1 MTTKVWIG
9 AGDPLKW
16 ASSEHEDEA
25 ADEVGHDACRLAV
38 AQGHEAVVLFERDG
52 MVASF
57 MVTFSD
63 DPDEA
68 PWWSHREC
76 EPLPLK
82 KAQAS
87 AWELEPTE
95 VVGNHRPSDESKPLD
110 PVVAES
116 FARAYVDGLSKWPA
130 PGSSE
135 PEPTDPQTLAL
146 VAELD
151 QKAARDVLA
160 RAAVITITRTTTSSA
175 IVSMVCDALTA
186 GRCVRLGRL
195 ALQAWPNNPVVRDLA
210 SNDDDARNDPEK
222 WATTARVRQTLSVAG
237 GEEYVERIAQAFV
250 RAWTSD
256 GRRASAPPVKVE
268 EVEA

>member
-38 AQGHEAVVLFERDG
+38 AQGHEAVVLFERAG
-52 MVASF
+52 MVSSF
-57 MVTFSD
+57 MVTFCD
-63 DPDEA
+63 DPDET

-95 VVGNHRPSDESKPLD
+95 VVGNHRPSDESKALD
-110 PVVAES
+110 PVVADN
-116 FARAYVDGLSKWPA
+116 FARAYVDGLSRWPA
-130 PGSSE
+130 PGSE
-135 PEPTDPQTLAL
+135 KPEPTDPQTLAL

-160 RAAVITITRTTTSSA
+160 RAREVPIGRNTRTSAVIDS
-175 IVSMVCDALTA
+175 VVEALMA
-186 GRCVRLGRL
+186 GSCVRLGRL
-195 ALQAWPNNPVVRDLA
+195 ALQAWPNSPVIRDLA

-222 WATTARVRQTLSVAG
+222 WANTTRVRQTLSVADG
-237 GEEYVERIAQAFV
+237 DYRRIARAFV
-250 RAWTSD
+250 LAWKADWKRTD
-256 GRRASAPPVKVE
+256 APAVT
-268 EVEA
+268 VEAVEA